1 MGIFDFLK
9 RKSNS
14 SKSEAIHKFNQD
26 TVELCFGGMKML
38 EDDCRE
44 LMNQLGLNKDAEL
57 VKGFMISAASCIKL
71 NGSYDS
77 FRNSAMKLAQG
88 KINEE
93 QLSKLFIYVK
103 NIITGDSISHHS
115 DKCSTT
121 KESINNNNSTTGII
135 DETDRILI
143 LTDQFI
149 YRRSKEK
156 NFILQEGRILPTDK
170 SLLGMSLSSVFV
182 WLRVVNILNH
192 DLYLSIISKYQ
203 TACIDSEEIMREFL
217 RFHFKIEAPL
227 HIEDIK
233 KLYPQGKAIIAFLD
247 SMVPQAKYVAEN
259 MLDKKMLDLPYDY
272 TEKMT
277 TIYGF
282 DESGIA
288 EIIGRDYQSG
298 VVTKG
303 INILKNVNSI

>member
-1 MGIFDFLK
+1 MGIFDFFR
-9 RKSNS
+9 RKSS
-14 SKSEAIHKFNQD
+14 TSESEAIRKFNQD

-38 EDDCRE
+38 EDYCRE
-44 LMNQLGLNKDAEL
+44 LMNQLGLNKDTEL

-77 FRNSAMKLAQG
+77 FRISAMKLAQG
-88 KINEE
+88 RIKEE
-93 QLSKLFIYVK
+93 QLFKLFIYVK
-103 NIITGDSISHHS
+103 DIIANESYHHPN
-115 DKCSTT
+115 KCSAL
-121 KESINNNNSTTGII
+121 KEPIKNNKSTFDFI
-135 DETDRILI
+135 DETDRNLI

-149 YRRSKEK
+149 YRRSKEN
-156 NFILQEGRILPTDK
+156 NFVLQEGRVLPTDK
-170 SLLGMSLSSVFV
+170 SLLGMSLSAVFV
-182 WLRVVNILNH
+182 WLRAVNILNH
-192 DLYLSIISKYQ
+192 KLYLSIISKYQ
-203 TACIDSEEIMREFL
+203 IACIDSEENMREFL

-227 HIEDIK
+227 HIENIK

-247 SMVPQAKYVAEN
+247 SMAPQAKYVAEN
-259 MLDKKMLDLPYDY
+259 MSDKNMLDLPYDY

-282 DESGIA
+282 EESGIA

-303 INILKNVNSI
+303 LNILKNLNK